1 MARTIQT
8 HELISF
14 SIQDWTRGERW
25 GDAFGGDVEM
35 DWTRLPSG
43 GKRPWFLCPSCGRR
57 CGVLYS
63 IGSRI
68 ICRKC
73 GGLSYES
80 QNEPRHFRALR
91 KALKIRG
98 RLGGSADM
106 TEPFP
111 SRPRYMH
118 RRTYQRLRRQY
129 EAAVEQYVGGYGV
142 AASKGITV
150 MGVPLGPGGAVATSR
165 E

>member
-1 MARTIQT
+1 M
-8 HELISF
+8 
-14 SIQDWTRGERW
+14 
-25 GDAFGGDVEM
+25 
-35 DWTRLPSG
+35 
-43 GKRPWFLCPSCGRR
+43 
-57 CGVLYS
+57 
-63 IGSRI
+63 GSRI
-68 ICRKC
+68 VCRKC

-98 RLGGSADM
+98 WLGGSANM

-129 EAAVEQYVGGYGV
+129 EAAVEQFCVG
-142 AASKGITV
+142 
-150 MGVPLGPGGAVATSR
+150 LRDHRHGGAVATSR

>member
-8 HELISF
+8 HGLIAV
-14 SIQDWTRGERW
+14 SIQAWTRGERW
-25 GDAFGGDVEM
+25 GDAIAGDVEM

-63 IGSRI
+63 SGSRI
-68 ICRKC
+68 ICRRC

-80 QNEPRHFRALR
+80 QNEPRPFRALR

-98 RLGGSADM
+98 RLGGSANM
-106 TEPFP
+106 TDPFP
-111 SRPRYMH
+111 SRPRYKH
-118 RRTYQRLRRQY
+118 RRTYQHLKRQY
-129 EAAVEQYVGGYGV
+129 EAAVEQFCVG
-142 AASKGITV
+142 
-150 MGVPLGPGGAVATSR
+150 LRDHRHGGAVATTR

>member
-1 MARTIQT
+1 MTLGIQV
-8 HELISF
+8 HKLISF
-14 SIQDWTRGERW
+14 SIQDWMRGQRW
-25 GDAFGGDVEM
+25 GDAVAGDVKM

-63 IGSRI
+63 IRSRI

-98 RLGGSADM
+98 RLGGSANM
-106 TEPFP
+106 AETFP
-111 SRPRYMH
+111 SRLRYMH
-118 RRTYQRLRRQY
+118 RRTYQCLWRQY
-129 EAAVEQYVGGYGV
+129 EAAMEQYVGSYGV
-142 AASKGITV
+142 AASKGIIV
-150 MGVPLGPGGAVATSR
+150 IGGSVG
-165 E
+165 